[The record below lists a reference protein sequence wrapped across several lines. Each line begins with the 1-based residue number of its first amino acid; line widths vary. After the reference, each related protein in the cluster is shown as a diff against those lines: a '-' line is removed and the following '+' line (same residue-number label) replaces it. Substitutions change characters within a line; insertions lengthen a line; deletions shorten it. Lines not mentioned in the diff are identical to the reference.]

1 MDYVTTN
8 NFSIPAIGFGTFQL
22 EGIDVVRMVRYVL
35 DLGYRHIDTAQI
47 YDNEVEVGQG
57 IREANVPREDIFI
70 TTKVWI
76 DNYSH
81 SKLASSVDKS
91 LTKLDTDYIDLLLLH
106 WPNPG
111 VPLRET
117 LKALQA
123 VKEAGKTRQIGLS
136 NFTTAL
142 MRKAEAICGKG
153 VIVNNQIEYHPYL
166 WQDKIIEQA
175 KALDMSITAYMP
187 LAGGKALKDKTLIDI
202 GAKYNKTPAQISLRW
217 LIQQGIAV
225 IPSSTKEHHAQQNF
239 DIFDFSLADD
249 DMTAINAL
257 QTNIR
262 IVSPQKLAPNWDTK
276 PSNFKSSN

>member
-187 LAGGKALKDKTLIDI
+187 LAGGKVLEDKTLIDI

-239 DIFDFSLADD
+239 DIFDFSLADN